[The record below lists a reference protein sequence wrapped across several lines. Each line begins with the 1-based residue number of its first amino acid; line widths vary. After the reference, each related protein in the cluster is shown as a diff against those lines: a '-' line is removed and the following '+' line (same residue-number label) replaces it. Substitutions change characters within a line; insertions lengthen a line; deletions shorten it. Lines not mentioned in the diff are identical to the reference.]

1 MVKKNQS
8 NQSDDEN
15 QTSYDMSDSNVRFSD
30 FESDMFIKRLKS
42 VISTEPLTSFAKRC
56 GFSEATLRKYLNGAT
71 PGIDKIAAIA
81 KQNGLNIDWL
91 LTGEYPQ
98 YKHDLRKAME
108 YASIDPSELVFNHT
122 GIDIIRRDGKEVSP
136 EQIFNQAAEN
146 CDYLL
151 IESYPDVR
159 AAAGTG
165 QISPTDQTVVQLRV
179 NSADWRRYV
188 GLDHKHV
195 KVITVHGDSMHP
207 TLSHGDQVMVD
218 TACSTFIDDAI
229 YCIQQGEHLRF
240 KRIKLKLDGSIVVKS
255 DNEKEGYPAEVYSAA
270 EAAQF
275 HIVGRVIPLKFGWF
289 EI

>member
-1 MVKKNQS
+1 MKKNQL
-8 NQSDDEN
+8 NQLDDLNRTSD
-15 QTSYDMSDSNVRFSD
+15 DMSDSNVRFSD

-56 GFSEATLRKYLNGAT
+56 GFSEATLRKYLNGAI

-91 LTGEYPQ
+91 LTGETPQ
-98 YKHDLRKAME
+98 YKHSLRNTME
-108 YASIDPSELVFNHT
+108 YASVDPTEVIYNFT
-122 GIDIIRRDGKEVSP
+122 GIDMTKKDGKDVSK
-136 EQIFNQAAEN
+136 EQIFSQAAAN
-146 CDYLL
+146 CDYVL
-151 IESYPDVR
+151 IDAFPEVR

-165 QISPTDQTVVQLRV
+165 QVSPTDQTVVQLKV

-195 KVITVHGDSMHP
+195 KIITVHGDSMKP

-218 TACSTFIDDAI
+218 TACSNFIDDTI
-229 YCIQQGEHLRF
+229 YCIQQGDNLRF
-240 KRIKLKLDGSIVVKS
+240 KRIKLQLDGKVIVKS
-255 DNEKEGYPAEVYSAA
+255 DNEIEGFPPEIYTAE
-270 EAAQF
+270 EAANF
-275 HIVGRVIPLKFGWF
+275 HVIGRVIPLKFGWF